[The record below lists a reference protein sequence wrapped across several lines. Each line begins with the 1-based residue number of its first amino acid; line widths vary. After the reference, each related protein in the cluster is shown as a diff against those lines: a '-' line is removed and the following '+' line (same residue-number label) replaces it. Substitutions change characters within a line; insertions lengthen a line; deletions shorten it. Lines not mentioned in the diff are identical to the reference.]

1 MKANQKYLAEIYQ
14 KYREA
19 RDKEHKDEFYQI
31 KFQTSKY
38 KPLKMVATFVLTIG
52 VMVGIVYATN
62 VNTRNPQE
70 DRKIWKDPEVYE
82 WMEHEPLTE
91 EEIDKCL
98 SEEEARTLGMQVLI
112 KIGLVGETIQNIQ
125 LQKNFFS
132 EEKEWQMASQKATII
147 LEAETGELKCI
158 QVPTWNYKI
167 PYNYGITRQDAK
179 EVAKELLEKYRP
191 QGDTGEYELIK
202 LTRNMET
209 DEDSYIWY
217 AQFCKKYGDLLNP
230 HEEIQIGWIP
240 TINGIYSL
248 NIKRGVYE
256 KNPEKI
262 KKEKAIEI
270 AKEKDKQIEPE
281 KVITCVEAEVRIRQM
296 NEEVYLRE
304 NYKEEYNNHEF
315 LKYGTTRFKTEDRV
329 RKVWCV
335 VLTYDEINKDDTEKY
350 TYFVDCTTGEII
362 GGHWWS
368 DLDSEKVIR
377 EDPYNFASKD

>member
-1 MKANQKYLAEIYQ
+1 MKANEEYLTEMYQ
-14 KYREA
+14 KYTEVA
-19 RDKEHKDEFYQI
+19 KGKYKDEFYQM
-31 KFQTSKY
+31 KFKESKR
-38 KPLKMVATFVLTIG
+38 KPLKMVVTFVLTIV
-52 VMVGIVYATN
+52 VMVGIAYATN
-62 VNTRNPQE
+62 IRNTQE
-70 DRKIWKDPEVYE
+70 EKKIWKEPERHE
-82 WMEHEPLTE
+82 WVEHEMMTE
-91 EEIDKCL
+91 EEVSKCL
-98 SEEEARTLGMQVLI
+98 SEEEAKNLGSQVLI
-112 KIGLVGETIQNIQ
+112 KMGLEGETIQTMQ

-132 EEKEWQMASQKATII
+132 KENEWQMASQKATIT
-147 LEAETGELKCI
+147 LEAETGKLKSI

-167 PYNYGITRQDAK
+167 PYDYGITRQEAK

-191 QGDTGEYELIK
+191 QGDTGEYELVK

-209 DEDSYIWY
+209 DEASYIWY
-217 AQFCKKYGDLLNP
+217 AQFNKKYEDLLNP
-230 HEEIQIGWIP
+230 YEEIQIGWIP

-248 NIKRGVYE
+248 SIKRGVYE

-281 KVITCVEAEVRIRQM
+281 KVIKGVEAEVRIRQM

-304 NYKEEYNNHEF
+304 NYKEEYDNHEF
-315 LKYGTTRFKTEDRV
+315 LKYGTTQFQTEERV

-335 VLTYDEINKDDTEKY
+335 VLTYDEENKSDTEKY

-368 DLDSEKVIR
+368 DLDNEKIMR
-377 EDPYNFASKD
+377 EDPYNFAGKD